1 MKVDSLLSCVT
12 LGYNS
17 WVLYLYFPW
26 TSRWPLENTFFQCV
40 LHPQNKD
47 HDRLLKELALT
58 VTQAQL
64 PTYMKM
70 PLRGRFILAGFY
82 ECLGTFCYE
91 KNSHCSTVS
100 VLLHQ
105 RESSGLRTRPHHWAH
120 SQKLKVV
127 LFALSLQRERIL
139 FTKCSSQ
146 CSKLEDFSIST
157 WSLYIKSKRLSN
169 IAVPN
174 GPSGEH

>member
-1 MKVDSLLSCVT
+1 MNVDSLLSCVT

-40 LHPQNKD
+40 LHPENKD

-58 VTQAQL
+58 VTQGQL

-105 RESSGLRTRPHHWAH
+105 RKRIEWLTNQATS
-120 SQKLKVV
+120 
-127 LFALSLQRERIL
+127 LSI
-139 FTKCSSQ
+139 FTKAKGCFI
-146 CSKLEDFSIST
+146 CTF
-157 WSLYIKSKRLSN
+157 
-169 IAVPN
+169 IATRKNFIYQMLFPVQ
-174 GPSGEH
+174 